1 MLQANKIRI
10 PLYNNFLKNRRLF
23 DATRV
28 KFCSGANSS
37 GSKATFRVS
46 SEGGFQPPLPE
57 RKSLVEYMPIVVG
70 VGSGVG
76 TCIGSYYG
84 YQDSKKDTYINCI
97 ITTICAG
104 WIGGTV
110 GYVFTMFSPVT
121 VPIVIVATIVRQ
133 METVLEPEKKTD
145 VYTLHDKRP
154 T

>member
-1 MLQANKIRI
+1 M
-10 PLYNNFLKNRRLF
+10 P
-23 DATRV
+23 D
-28 KFCSGANSS
+28 
-37 GSKATFRVS
+37 
-46 SEGGFQPPLPE
+46 

-84 YQDSKKDTYINCI
+84 YQDSKKDTYTNCI

-145 VYTLHDKRP
+145 VYTLNDKSPLKP